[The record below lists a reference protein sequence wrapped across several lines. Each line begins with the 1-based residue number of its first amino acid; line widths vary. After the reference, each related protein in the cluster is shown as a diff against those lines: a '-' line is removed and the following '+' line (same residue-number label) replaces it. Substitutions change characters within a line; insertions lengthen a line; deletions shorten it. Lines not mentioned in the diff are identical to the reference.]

1 MARSHGYR
9 RRTRSLLKKRS
20 SHGLS
25 HILTDYAPEQKVVI
39 KIDSTQVKGMPH
51 RRFNGLVGV
60 VRETGRRAV
69 IIDVNGRGQGQDGHL
84 EEGAHRPTAGGEA
97 VELSAEEAAAPSP
110 QKKMLTLSE
119 AHQILEKIDVEKA
132 DQIQKRTLDYTIEVR
147 KEHA

>member
-25 HILTDYAPEQKVVI
+25 HVLREYAPQQRVVI

-60 VRETGRRAV
+60 VRESGRRAV
-69 IIDVNGRGQGQDGHL
+69 TIDVQVGNKVK
-84 EEGAHRPTAGGEA
+84 T
-97 VELSAEEAAAPSP
+97 VIS
-110 QKKMLTLSE
+110 
-119 AHQILEKIDVEKA
+119 
-132 DQIQKRTLDYTIEVR
+132 R
-147 KEHA
+147 KEHIVPLPEAKK